1 MGHLKCWQFLSVK
14 DFLDFLIKIFTSYFW
29 TSVSVLFLNKQY
41 LSIDYFWNPPYK
53 SCLNPLSCCVDQKSW
68 GRTYLKTVSITN
80 FEQIPGC
87 SGYDATKVKNLI
99 CYSTPLEK
107 PTCHNIYK
115 SSHNVCWTNVFTAQ
129 LEVYKRLLQVILR
142 DKN

>member
-1 MGHLKCWQFLSVK
+1 M
-14 DFLDFLIKIFTSYFW
+14 
-29 TSVSVLFLNKQY
+29 
-41 LSIDYFWNPPYK
+41 
-53 SCLNPLSCCVDQKSW
+53 
-68 GRTYLKTVSITN
+68 VSITN

-115 SSHNVCWTNVFTAQ
+115 SS
-129 LEVYKRLLQVILR
+129 LLDECFSLPSLR
-142 DKN
+142 CIKGTTRVKKQFGEESVRGGVKERKSLDVG

>member
-1 MGHLKCWQFLSVK
+1 MSKNG
-14 DFLDFLIKIFTSYFW
+14 
-29 TSVSVLFLNKQY
+29 LNY
-41 LSIDYFWNPPYK
+41 E
-53 SCLNPLSCCVDQKSW
+53 
-68 GRTYLKTVSITN
+68 

-115 SSHNVCWTNVFTAQ
+115 SSLLDECFSLPSLRCIKGYPTSD
-129 LEVYKRLLQVILR
+129 LES
-142 DKN
+142 